1 MATPRTLALLL
12 PLLLAGCLFGG
23 GGNDRVSSNQPIRP
37 RASGPIEMRGAPT
50 TETRQCEADLTRDN
64 VRFSPL
70 PDRDYGGGCLVT
82 GAVELLDIGVP
93 VSGLKSMRCPLAK
106 TFTAWVQ
113 HGVSPAAREILGSP
127 LVKVESLG
135 TYACR
140 GIVGAG
146 ASASRRLSEHAL
158 GNAVDISAFV
168 LADGRRITI
177 EHDWNSNDPAIRQ
190 FLQII
195 HRSACRRF
203 RTVLSPDYNAAHYNH
218 FHMDMGRGPFC
229 R

>member
-1 MATPRTLALLL
+1 MMTPRILAALL

-23 GGNDRVSSNQPIRP
+23 GADRVSSNQPIRP
-37 RASGPIEMRGAPT
+37 RASGPITLPDR
-50 TETRQCEADLTRDN
+50 ETPEARQCRAELARDH
-64 VRFSPL
+64 VRYTPL

-82 GAVELLDIGVP
+82 NAVQLLDIGVP
-93 VSGLKSMRCPLAK
+93 VSGINSMRCPLAEK
-106 TFTAWVQ
+106 FAAWVR

-127 LVKVESLG
+127 LVKVESMG

-158 GNAVDISAFV
+158 ANAVDISAFV
-168 LADGRRITI
+168 LADGRRITVL
-177 EHDWNSNDPAIRQ
+177 EGWDSSDPAVRQ
-190 FLQII
+190 FMAII

-203 RTVLSPDYNAAHYNH
+203 RTVLGPEYNAAHHNH
-218 FHMDMGRGPFC
+218 FHLDMGEGPFC